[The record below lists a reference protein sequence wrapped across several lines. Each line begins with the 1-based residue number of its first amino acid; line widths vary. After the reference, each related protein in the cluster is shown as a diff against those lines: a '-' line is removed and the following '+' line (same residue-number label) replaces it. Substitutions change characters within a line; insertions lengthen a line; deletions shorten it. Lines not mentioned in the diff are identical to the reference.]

1 MAEGGDYEGGMHDVR
16 DDTDDRITKVL
27 GKYMPERSARA
38 LISQARRATGIE
50 HSDLEA
56 RDLSALFVALERQA
70 ATLLDRWT
78 RALLHGELEF
88 ELASSTS
95 GVVATAPIASD
106 FVDVRSEWDVSVAR
120 ARSRE
125 IMTALGAKSYEVV
138 KVMTLVSELARN
150 IVLYT
155 TGGRIAFEPLQSP
168 RSLLVRATDDGP
180 GIVNLDE
187 VLAGRYRSK
196 TGLGKGLLGVKRLS
210 SRFTIHTDSAGT
222 RIEAEV
228 RL

>member
-1 MAEGGDYEGGMHDVR
+1 VLKDDEGGMSDVR

-38 LISQARRATGIE
+38 LISQARGATGIE

-56 RDLSALFVALERQA
+56 RDLSTLFLALEQQA
-70 ATLLDRWT
+70 ATVLDRWT

-95 GVVATAPIASD
+95 GIVKTAPMVAD
-106 FVDVRSEWDVSVAR
+106 AVDVRSEWDVSVAR
-120 ARSRE
+120 SRSRE

-155 TGGRIAFEPLQSP
+155 RGGRIAFEPCQDP
-168 RSLLVRATDDGP
+168 RCLVVRATDDGP
-180 GIVNLDE
+180 GIPNLSD

-196 TGLGKGLLGVKRLS
+196 TGLGKGLIGVKRLS
-210 SRFTIHTDSAGT
+210 SRFTIHTDSSGT

>member
-1 MAEGGDYEGGMHDVR
+1 MANVR

-38 LISQARRATGIE
+38 LISQARRTTGIN

-56 RDLSALFVALERQA
+56 RDLSTLFVALEREA
-70 ATLLDRWT
+70 ATLLDRWK

-88 ELASSTS
+88 ELASSVS
-95 GVVATAPIASD
+95 GIVAVAPVTPD
-106 FVDVRSEWDVSVAR
+106 PVEVRTEWDVSVAR

-125 IMTALGAKSYEVV
+125 LMTALGAKSYEVV

-155 TGGRIAFEPLQSP
+155 AGGTIAFEVCRDP
-168 RSLLVRATDDGP
+168 RSLVVRASDEGP
-180 GIVNLDE
+180 GIPNLSD

-196 TGLGKGLLGVKRLS
+196 TGLGKGLLGVRRLS
-210 SRFTIHTDSAGT
+210 SRFTIHTDSSGT
-222 RIEAEV
+222 RVEAEV

>member
-1 MAEGGDYEGGMHDVR
+1 MSDVHH
-16 DDTDDRITKVL
+16 DTDDRITNVL

-38 LISQARRATGIE
+38 LISQARRATGIN

-70 ATLLDRWT
+70 ATLLDRWKL
-78 RALLHGELEF
+78 ALLHGELEF
-88 ELASSTS
+88 ELASSVS
-95 GVVATAPIASD
+95 GIVAAAPISPEA
-106 FVDVRSEWDVSVAR
+106 VEVRVEWDVSVAR

-125 IMTALGAKSYEVV
+125 LMTALGANSYQVV
-138 KVMTLVSELARN
+138 RVMTLVSELARN

-155 TGGRIAFEPLQSP
+155 PGGKIAFELCRDP
-168 RSLLVRATDDGP
+168 RSLVVRATDDGP
-180 GIVNLDE
+180 GIPNLSD
-187 VLAGRYRSK
+187 VLAGRYRSR
-196 TGLGKGLLGVKRLS
+196 TGLGKGLLGVRRLS
-210 SRFTIHTDSAGT
+210 TRFTIHTDSSGT